1 MARGEIQGVAPQNA
15 AVTAPGVSLKQT
27 ERAFLDA
34 LTDLLSH
41 IGEPGY
47 PKSASAAPP
56 EPPPKPLF
64 TVTFPTITDDPFGLV
79 VPDSY
84 LDSYQ
89 KKKRRPHVPVP
100 RTPPKLSDLYRLG
113 EECGLREIDVRYIRE
128 WVVDHGI
135 HWLTCTNAEIDDDM
149 EGKRVFR
156 NPVVRRILNA
166 AAESGICV
174 GTTATKEE
182 LADFYTQRIRCP
194 HLADSVRDNAADKLA
209 KLLGYYPDATAKGGG
224 TANVQINFVNPYA
237 TAPVVEA
244 EVLGDAANA

>member
-15 AVTAPGVSLKQT
+15 ALPAPGVSLKQP
-27 ERAFLDA
+27 ERVFLDA
-34 LTDLLSH
+34 LTDLLAH
-41 IGEPGY
+41 VGEPGY
-47 PKSASAAPP
+47 PKSASGASP
-56 EPPPKPLF
+56 EPEKPLF
-64 TVTFPTITDDPFGLV
+64 SVTFPTLTADDPFELI

-84 LDSYQ
+84 LEAQ
-89 KKKRRPHVPVP
+89 KKAKRRSHPSEP

-135 HWLTCTNAEIDDDM
+135 HWLTCSNAEIDDDM

-166 AAESGICV
+166 AADSGVCV

-209 KLLGYYPDATAKGGG
+209 KLLGYYPDSAAKGGG
-224 TANVQINFVNPYA
+224 TANVQINLVNPYA
-237 TAPVVEA
+237 TPPVVDA
-244 EVLGDAANA
+244 EVVNATA